1 MQSTLAG
8 QRVAPSMGAV
18 SHAAGPS
25 FAAYGHLRDPSV
37 QRRSVASRAP
47 PQHYNPIQRMGQS
60 VQRHLMQINSLS
72 GSSAQAQA
80 GTKAADSQQ
89 LPQLPALDGKEST

>member
-8 QRVAPSMGAV
+8 QRVTPSMGAV
-18 SHAAGPS
+18 SHAARPI
-25 FAAYGHLRDPSV
+25 FAGWGHLRDPSI

-47 PQHYNPIQRMGQS
+47 PQHYNRIQRVVQS

-72 GSSAQAQA
+72 GSPQAQA

-89 LPQLPALDGKEST
+89 LPELPALDGKEST